1 MFLPNS
7 AARPHRQP
15 ISLRRRLT
23 GAVAGMAV
31 GTVLAAAA
39 PASTQGYVAA
49 PCPAGPPPRFED
61 HLQSVWY
68 RRFWTGDCTGLPAFG
83 CASGRPYWN
92 DVVKTITA
100 RSPTDQRGAV
110 SLRTCRLG
118 RRIGLE
124 WTRPKTERRIDTTEL
139 KTLNAT
145 LANAPDVMAGLDAV
159 EARVKAKIGG

>member
-7 AARPHRQP
+7 AARARRQP
-15 ISLRRRLT
+15 ISLKRRLT
-23 GAVAGMAV
+23 GVVAGMAV